1 VWEYDVI
8 FIGDPG
14 SAMGV
19 VKAKERLQEAGKDG
33 WELVSYVEG
42 YGIFKRSKIDLRK
55 ELERWESAIDAAIDK
70 AFGEL

>member
-1 VWEYDVI
+1 MWEYDVI

-42 YGIFKRSKIDLRK
+42 YGIFKRRMSHGPAVWI
-55 ELERWESAIDAAIDK
+55 SALDTGDTDAR
-70 AFGEL
+70 L